1 MRERR
6 REKEEENPGKCRKM
20 DEKVDDCE
28 GKKSWIIII
37 IIIIIIDF
45 SFFKYLFIII
55 V

>member
-28 GKKSWIIII
+28 GKKKL
-37 IIIIIIDF
+37 D
-45 SFFKYLFIII
+45 YYYYYYYYYY
-55 V
+55 